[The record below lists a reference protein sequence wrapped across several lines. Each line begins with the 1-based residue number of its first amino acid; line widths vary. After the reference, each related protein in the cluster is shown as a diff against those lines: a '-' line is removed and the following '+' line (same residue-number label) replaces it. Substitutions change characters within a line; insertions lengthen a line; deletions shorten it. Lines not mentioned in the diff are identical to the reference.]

1 MTSLANTVVG
11 STAAALGGG
20 LIAAVKHLWNKQKA
34 QAERQQA
41 IEDGVKALLFDKI
54 LKCCLDC
61 EAKESA
67 SVKDRENLEMLYNSY
82 HALNGNGTGTDLYN
96 MVKALPL
103 N

>member
-11 STAAALGGG
+11 STAAAVSGG
-20 LIAAVKHLWNKQKA
+20 LIAAIKHLWNKQKA

-54 LKCCLDC
+54 LKCCFDC
-61 EAKESA
+61 EAKEFA

-82 HALNGNGTGTDLYN
+82 HSLGGNGTGTDLYN